1 MSSNE
6 PTPAAVLYAAKS
18 TDDVGG
24 SLGSQIERCREAA
37 EREGREIVG
46 EYSDEAESGYRKSRG
61 RGLQQAMDH
70 AERLAAEHGTAE
82 LWVMQSY
89 RLARGDGKTAK
100 HLAQYWFW
108 AYERDVT
115 LRSVEDDQN
124 VSDLLYAAITGKAG
138 HDDSKAKGAYT
149 RAGKQ
154 RRFEAGASTG
164 PLHDGYRLEPDLD
177 DDGRRGSSTSG
188 GML

>member
-1 MSSNE
+1 MSSIDLI
-6 PTPAAVLYAAKS
+6 PTAVRAVIYAAKS
-18 TDDVGG
+18 SDDIGG
-24 SLGSQIERCREAA
+24 SIPTQLQRCRESA

-46 EYSDEAESGYRKSRG
+46 EYSDEAISGYRKSRG
-61 RGLQQAMDH
+61 RGLEDAMNH
-70 AERLAAEHGTAE
+70 AERLAAEYGSAE
-82 LWVMQSY
+82 LWVLQSY

-108 AYERDVT
+108 AYERDVA

-124 VSDLLYAAITGKAG
+124 LSDLLYAAITGKAG

-154 RRFEAGASTG
+154 RRFEAGDSTG
-164 PLHDGYRLEPDLD
+164 AV
-177 DDGRRGSSTSG
+177 
-188 GML
+188 